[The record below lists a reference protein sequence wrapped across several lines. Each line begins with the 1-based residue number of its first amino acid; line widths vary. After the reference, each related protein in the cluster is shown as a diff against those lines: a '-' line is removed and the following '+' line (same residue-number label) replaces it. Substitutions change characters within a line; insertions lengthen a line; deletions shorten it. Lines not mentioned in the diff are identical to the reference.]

1 MKINTLL
8 LAISLV
14 ESDANDA
21 AIGKSGERGRY
32 QITARTW
39 RQHSPYHHHN
49 AHNAVLSRQV
59 ATKHIEWIVKN
70 LHIDKRQ
77 NPFYVAAAWNA
88 GLRRKNRAIPESTMA
103 YAKRVTNIYWAL
115 HGLEIPE

>member
-39 RQHSPYHHHN
+39 RQHSPYPHHN
-49 AHNAVLSRQV
+49 AHNPVLSRQV

-70 LHIDKRQ
+70 LPMDKRQ
-77 NPFYVAAAWNA
+77 KPFYVAAAWNA
-88 GLRRKNRAIPESTMA
+88 GVRRKKRPIPASSMDYAERVANLYCILIRLKIPE
-103 YAKRVTNIYWAL
+103 
-115 HGLEIPE
+115 